1 MEEKRK
7 AKNIKATQLA
17 QNKLQELLNA
27 SRVKDKRSIQN
38 LLVNFKLLSINQTT
52 AQMKLIETWKASR
65 DKNYPSTE
73 KDERNNWRNT
83 THCMRPTARK
93 EMREGG
99 KTKQAEKSFVRDS
112 GKIWNQAPMVIKE
125 AKSIAVAK
133 KLIKKYYKTL
143 PI

>member
-1 MEEKRK
+1 
-7 AKNIKATQLA
+7 
-17 QNKLQELLNA
+17 
-27 SRVKDKRSIQN
+27 
-38 LLVNFKLLSINQTT
+38 
-52 AQMKLIETWKASR
+52 
-65 DKNYPSTE
+65 
-73 KDERNNWRNT
+73 
-83 THCMRPTARK
+83 MRPTARK